1 MRRQEEFRNSQNK
14 EGGGPQSEPE
24 SSDEFDED
32 NFDEEIA
39 PLQHAS
45 TFPMTTTGP
54 PPGVAPYIP
63 RYDNPATASMESLQ
77 RTIVAAQAAHH
88 SAPAE
93 LNHNFFESSG
103 HANNFPTTPNDFTT
117 TNAMSFPS
125 RNGSTSSFDTHRNF
139 SYPNLHSQHYIP
151 SHHMPEVQEAS
162 PPSYDVVSSSMP
174 TYGSENAVHVS
185 HIVTA
190 FPSQLVSKVS
200 EQVSQ
205 QPGDNTLN
213 ANAEYLRQN
222 STTPIIQYDLESGDQ
237 STALPTPSLPRAPP
251 SAGIASRRPKVHNK
265 PAMLG
270 LDMTKGRPGLGPRTV
285 SHAEGFRRPL
295 DSPMGSP
302 MRRIV
307 SAGGN
312 RPGMSSRVH
321 KSGVESAQRSPIN
334 FGNFAD
340 AGAFFEHN
348 SHNIRNPPLL
358 SANNLAPPTPLSPKD
373 RYLGYMPKEEG
384 SSHNSPVNGVS
395 YIGHESNY
403 VTTAMQSCPQD
414 QMINQEFTSPPV
426 TPENALGLAIPP
438 KVEWNTTTFQ
448 ENDWYG
454 VPDVP
459 DVPLFTPAQE
469 SFNLEIQMP
478 QPAYIHSLSTPVTPA
493 IYQYPPNV
501 FLNHDS
507 SPLEGEGGMYS
518 HSYPTQLEYNFPEAH
533 GQYYVSPASKQKT
546 FQFSHTTPADFVEK

>member
-1 MRRQEEFRNSQNK
+1 MRRQEEFRNAQNK
-14 EGGGPQSEPE
+14 ENGAPLSDPE
-24 SSDEFDED
+24 SSDEFED
-32 NFDEEIA
+32 DNIFAEEIA
-39 PLQHAS
+39 PIEHAS
-45 TFPMTTTGP
+45 TFPSTTTGP

-77 RTIVAAQAAHH
+77 RTIAAAQAAHH

-93 LNHNFFESSG
+93 LNHNFFESTG
-103 HANNFPTTPNDFTT
+103 QVNTYPTTPNEFTT
-117 TNAMSFPS
+117 NPMSFPS
-125 RNGSTSSFDTHRNF
+125 RNGSTSSFDSHSNF
-139 SYPNLHSQHYIP
+139 SYPNPNGHRYVPSQQL
-151 SHHMPEVQEAS
+151 SEVQEAS
-162 PPSYDVVSSSMP
+162 PPSYHNGPSMVP
-174 TYGSENAVHVS
+174 TFAPDGVMHVP
-185 HIVTA
+185 HIVTT
-190 FPSQLVSKVS
+190 FPSQLV
-200 EQVSQ
+200 VSQ
-205 QPGDNTLN
+205 SPEQ
-213 ANAEYLRQN
+213 AFQHVAEEAFKVEAPVEQ
-222 STTPIIQYDLESGDQ
+222 STTPILQYAIQEVEEE

-270 LDMTKGRPGLGPRTV
+270 LDLSRGRPGMGPRTV
-285 SHAEGFRRPL
+285 SHAEGFRRPS

-312 RPGMSSRVH
+312 RPGMPGRIY

-334 FGNFAD
+334 FGNFSD

-373 RYLGYMPKEEG
+373 RFLGHMPRDGG
-384 SSHNSPVNGVS
+384 SVHNSPVSEV
-395 YIGHESNY
+395 NY
-403 VTTAMQSCPQD
+403 VGPDPNYVAAALQGFPQD
-414 QMINQEFTSPPV
+414 QIVHQEFASPPV

-438 KVEWNTTTFQ
+438 KVEWPNPTFQ

-459 DVPLFTPAQE
+459 DVPIFTPAQE

-501 FLNHDS
+501 FLNNES
-507 SPLEGEGGMYS
+507 SPLEGETGMYS
-518 HSYPTQLEYNFPEAH
+518 HSYPNQQEYNFPEAH
-533 GQYYVSPASKQKT
+533 GQYYISPAIKQKT
-546 FQFSHTTPADFVEK
+546 FQFSNSTPADFVEK